1 MMQDL
6 KASYESEL
14 LSYLPNPEDSV
25 QAALL
30 FVVLSSHAVNEEY
43 IDHDTPQWIQVRR
56 WKHKALYV
64 YILGLGLKGLC

>member
-6 KASYESEL
+6 RASYESEL

-43 IDHDTPQWIQVRR
+43 LDHKTPQWIEVRR
-56 WKHKALYV
+56 WKALSP
-64 YILGLGLKGLC
+64 CF